1 MRLGLYAICRDE
13 GGYVE
18 RWMNT
23 LLAELQPGDS
33 ITVVDTGSTDN
44 TLRELRRLSYQQP
57 NIHIHSAAVKPW
69 RFDAARNV
77 ALSLVP
83 AEMDMVWSLD
93 LDEFPQPGW
102 RKEIEQ
108 AYEAARESGL
118 PSRLRYHFT
127 WNFLEDGSPGYQFWA
142 DKLHA
147 RAGFIWKGIA
157 HEWLEADLDTWP
169 HDRTYGSHLFV
180 DSLHVHHHQDPSKE
194 RNERDMSLME
204 KALAEQPDNHR
215 MQYYYGRQ
223 LYFNQ
228 RYDEA
233 RVWLQKAL
241 DNPNNRWADERSQAM
256 IYICWSRGG
265 WEWLLKAIAEAPHR
279 REPWYRLACWERDIG
294 SYHLALGY
302 AKQALS
308 LPPIMTYIE
317 DPIVQGDGPAKL
329 VAELE
334 ELIANQNE
342 EGAERESDP
351 EVHPGAGTSDGADP
365 EATGG
370 DSGVAAVAEPVGA
383 VGSGAD

>member
-1 MRLGLYAICRDE
+1 MKLGVYAIALNE
-13 GGYVE
+13 ESYVE
-18 RWMNT
+18 RWMDA
-23 LLAELQPGDS
+23 LIAELLPGDT
-33 ITVVDTGSTDN
+33 ITVCDTGSTDN
-44 TLRELRRLSYQQP
+44 TLREFRRLSYQRSGV
-57 NIHIHSAAVKPW
+57 NIHSISVKPW
-69 RFDAARNV
+69 RFDTARSAAL
-77 ALSLVP
+77 ALVP
-83 AEMDMVWSLD
+83 ADMDMVWSLD

-102 RKEIEQ
+102 RKAIED
-108 AYEAARESGL
+108 AYNGAVETGAEPARI
-118 PSRLRYHFT
+118 RYKFI
-127 WNFLEDGSPGYQFWA
+127 WSFLDDGSPGYQFWA

-147 RAGFIWKGIA
+147 RHGFTWKGIA
-157 HEWLEADLDTWP
+157 HEWLTADKDFHPGDGNYAAHIFT
-169 HDRTYGSHLFV
+169 DEV
-180 DSLHVHHHQDPSKE
+180 VVHHHQDKAKE
-194 RNERDMSLME
+194 RNDRDMSLME

-342 EGAERESDP
+342 EGAERESDS
-351 EVHPGAGTSDGADP
+351 EVHPGAGTVDGADP
-365 EATGG
+365 EAAAS
-370 DSGVAAVAEPVGA
+370 DSGAAAAAEPVGA
-383 VGSGAD
+383 V